1 MGPEKIIYA
10 LGLLGTAADFVT
22 TQIGL
27 KYAEIEEMN
36 PFAHPIVEGIFSV
49 VSPAIVLQVGK
60 RLKVNP
66 TLTLALA
73 TVPASIPLVVAIRN
87 AALISIV
94 EAKTY
99 NWRECPLLYG
109 GD

>member
-1 MGPEKIIYA
+1 MEPEKIIYG
-10 LGLLGTAADFVT
+10 LGLVGTAADYIT
-22 TQIGL
+22 TQVGL

-36 PFAHPIVEGIFSV
+36 PLAHPVVEGIFSV

-60 RLKVNP
+60 RLKVNR

-73 TVPASIPLVVAIRN
+73 TVPASIPLVVALRN
-87 AALISIV
+87 IAIISIV
-94 EAKTY
+94 HAKDY